1 MGSYLA
7 QRERRKEITIR
18 RRGMPQ
24 PNFFINLKYYPFAE
38 LVKAFALVA
47 FFHFGLYFVSKNYG
61 FPVYPSNPLEVLLVY
76 TFTGFVLLGWL
87 LGERKKF
94 FLVVAYFVTFQI
106 LGLAIITEDPFA
118 VSRILSPI
126 FFTYLPLFLFKSPTE
141 FHREVIERHQK
152 TLLKELEH
160 SRQKLE
166 EYENLLKDLNEEYRR
181 LLKEKEE
188 LESLL
193 KETDLKELR
202 KLVEEK
208 ENLLKD
214 YKRKIQNL
222 EEKLEKL
229 RENNRQLWELLEETT
244 YETYDQKSLRAKLT
258 ETRRELRH
266 KKREL
271 DNCLKDLQKSKE
283 EIRLLEEELERAER
297 NLNGC
302 LEERETLKGKL
313 ETKTKEFEKLLS
325 AYEKDLG
332 TYLNFLFE
340 KLSFSPKA
348 LVDLSELSDNVKQNL
363 FKFLRRFDQN
373 PDGVRMETLET
384 SKEKIYRARFS
395 GGRLYL
401 TKKGNKWEIVGI
413 LEGEDEKSKDRFIR
427 ERFS

>member
-1 MGSYLA
+1 MV
-7 QRERRKEITIR
+7 
-18 RRGMPQ
+18 Q
-24 PNFFINLKYYPFAE
+24 PNFFINLKYYPFTE
-38 LVKAFALVA
+38 LLKAFALVA

-61 FPVYPSNPLEVLLVY
+61 FPIYPSSPLEVLLVY

-106 LGLAIITEDPFA
+106 LGLAIITRDPFA

-141 FHREVIERHQK
+141 FHREVVERKQLE
-152 TLLKELEH
+152 LLKELEY
-160 SRQKLE
+160 SKQKLE
-166 EYENLLKDLNEEYRR
+166 EYENLLKELNEEYRR

-188 LESLL
+188 LENLL
-193 KETDLKELR
+193 KETDLKELH

-208 ENLLKD
+208 ELLLED
-214 YKRKIQNL
+214 YRKKIRNL
-222 EEKLEKL
+222 EGKLEKL
-229 RENNRQLWELLEETT
+229 RENNRQLWELLEEST

-258 ETRRELRH
+258 ETRRELRQ
-266 KKREL
+266 KKKEL
-271 DNCLKDLQKSKE
+271 DNCLKKLLRSE
-283 EIRLLEEELERAER
+283 EETKFLEEELNKTER
-297 NLNGC
+297 NLNSC
-302 LEERETLKGKL
+302 LEEKKTLKRKF

-332 TYLNFLFE
+332 TYLNLLFE

-348 LVDLSELSDNVKQNL
+348 LVDLSELSDSVKQNL

-373 PDGVRMETLET
+373 PDGVRMETLEI
-384 SKEKIYRARFS
+384 SKEKVYRARFS